1 MNSVNDVSESLTA
14 IFPDSKTALH
24 MRLKH
29 TKASYIANFGV
40 VPHVV
45 SVLNH
50 EISKSVIYFLSF
62 DESLNKTT

>member
-1 MNSVNDVSESLTA
+1 MNSVNDVYESLTA
-14 IFPDSKTALH
+14 IFPDSKTAPQ

-29 TKASYIANFGV
+29 TKASYIANFGLA
-40 VPHVV
+40 PHVV